1 MKKIIIL
8 FAIVVLTIYV
18 NAQTKQ
24 QQIAAQKAIIE
35 NAKSQIEKARAAIE
49 VLKMDHDSSVLINLD
64 NLSAKKAI
72 ISAGKKDSDTFF
84 YLNLGNKSSKISD
97 LQIRMNI
104 GGNYYLLK
112 QCKDTVYV
120 ISEAENVITNKIIVR

>member
-84 YLNLGNKSSKISD
+84 YLNLGNKTSKISD
-97 LQIRMNI
+97 LQVRMNI

-112 QCKDTVYV
+112 QCEDTVCV
-120 ISEAENVITNKIIVR
+120 ISEAENVITSKIIVR

>member
-49 VLKMDHDSSVLINLD
+49 VLKMDPDSSVLINLD

-72 ISAGKKDSDTFF
+72 ISVGKKDSTTFF
-84 YLNLGNKSSKISD
+84 YLNMGNKSSKISD

>member
-8 FAIVVLTIYV
+8 FAIVVLTIYA

-24 QQIAAQKAIIE
+24 QKIAEQKAIIE
-35 NAKSQIEKARAAIE
+35 NAKSQIETARAAIE
-49 VLKMDHDSSVLINLD
+49 VLKMDPDSSVLINLD

-72 ISAGKKDSDTFF
+72 ISAGKKDSATFF
-84 YLNLGNKSSKISD
+84 YLNMGNKTSKISD
-97 LQIRMNI
+97 LQVRMNI

-120 ISEAENVITNKIIVR
+120 ISESENVITNKIIVK

>member
-8 FAIVVLTIYV
+8 FAIVVLTTYV

-49 VLKMDHDSSVLINLD
+49 VLKMDPDSSVLINLD

-72 ISAGKKDSDTFF
+72 ISVGKKDSTTFF
-84 YLNLGNKSSKISD
+84 YLNLGNKTSKISD

-104 GGNYYLLK
+104 GGNYYLLR
-112 QCKDTVYV
+112 QSADTVYV
-120 ISEAENVITNKIIVR
+120 ISEAENVTTNKIIVK